1 MNRNFKKIGMVSLGC
16 PKNTVDSEIVLG
28 SLTDKGYSV
37 TSNEGD
43 ADVIIVNTCGFI
55 DSAKEE
61 SIDAIL
67 EMAEYKRK
75 GNCQKLIVMGCLSQ
89 RYKDELLKEIPEIDY
104 LAGAGDF
111 KSVAEMIESK
121 NGIKKSKVREPV
133 FDFNENTPR
142 ILTTPRYTAYI
153 KIAEGCSNRCSFC
166 IIPKIRGPF
175 KSRNIDSIIR
185 EAEILSDKG
194 VKELNL
200 ISQDT
205 TMFGADTGL
214 KNGLSVLLKK
224 LVKIDGIGWIR
235 LLYCYPTFLNDELIE
250 IMKNEEKICKYIDL
264 PLQHSHDDIL
274 KGMMRQER
282 EGEIRDLIFRIRDAI
297 PDIAIRTAFIVGFP
311 GETDRHFEHLLSFVK
326 EMKFEHLG
334 VFTYSPEEGTKAAEI
349 QNHVL
354 EDVKK
359 KRKDTIMEIQKRV
372 SLEKNK
378 RFIGTT
384 KDVLVEETT
393 GSDEFLISGRMQT
406 QAPEIDGVVYIEKSE
421 VRAGD
426 ILPVKITKAMEYDLV
441 GEAKKQ

>member
-1 MNRNFKKIGMVSLGC
+1 M
-16 PKNTVDSEIVLG
+16 
-28 SLTDKGYSV
+28 
-37 TSNEGD
+37 
-43 ADVIIVNTCGFI
+43 IIVNTCGFI
-55 DSAKEE
+55 DKAKEE

-142 ILTTPRYTAYI
+142 ILTTPRYTAYV

-175 KSRNIDSIIR
+175 KSRNVDSIVS
-185 EAEILSDKG
+185 EAKILSDKG

-205 TMFGADTGL
+205 TMFGTDTGL
-214 KNGLSVLLKK
+214 KNGLSELLKR
-224 LVKIDGIGWIR
+224 LVKIDGVRWIR

-274 KGMMRQER
+274 KAMMRQER

-311 GETDRHFEHLLSFVK
+311 GETERHFEHLSSFVK
-326 EMKFEHLG
+326 EMKFDHLG

-349 QNHVL
+349 PNHVL
-354 EDVKK
+354 EDVKN
-359 KRKDTIMEIQKRV
+359 KRKDTIMEIQKRL

-441 GEAKKQ
+441 GEAKNQ